1 MEDGHCP
8 PYREMAMTRG
18 APALKPQFDQRS
30 VLLAKQEL
38 VGNCVPKQELGNEK
52 IGTS

>member
-1 MEDGHCP
+1 
-8 PYREMAMTRG
+8 MAMTRE
-18 APALKPQFDQRS
+18 APVWEQKFDKNS

-52 IGTS
+52 IGTP